1 MARIIFRVSKL
12 PNQIKKLSGRE
23 FNYSLS
29 FFCSIIFLQ
38 MTITTPSDLRDR
50 VMDNLEDYSKEQII
64 LGLVKFLNQ
73 AQLEELKDS
82 LDREIF

>member
-1 MARIIFRVSKL
+1 
-12 PNQIKKLSGRE
+12 
-23 FNYSLS
+23 
-29 FFCSIIFLQ
+29 
-38 MTITTPSDLRDR
+38 MTIPIHQTEIPYLRDR

-73 AQLEELKDS
+73 AQLEDLKDS

>member
-1 MARIIFRVSKL
+1 
-12 PNQIKKLSGRE
+12 
-23 FNYSLS
+23 
-29 FFCSIIFLQ
+29 

-50 VMDNLEDYSKEQII
+50 VMDNLEDYSKDQII

-73 AQLEELKDS
+73 SQLEDLKDS

>member
-1 MARIIFRVSKL
+1 
-12 PNQIKKLSGRE
+12 
-23 FNYSLS
+23 
-29 FFCSIIFLQ
+29 
-38 MTITTPSDLRDR
+38 MTVPFHQTEIPDLRDR

-73 AQLEELKDS
+73 SQLIDLKDS

>member
-1 MARIIFRVSKL
+1 
-12 PNQIKKLSGRE
+12 
-23 FNYSLS
+23 
-29 FFCSIIFLQ
+29 
-38 MTITTPSDLRDR
+38 MTISFHQSEVPDLRDR

-73 AQLEELKDS
+73 AQLIDLKDS